1 MLIDSAE
8 NLAKKDF
15 FGLRC
20 VCACVRVCA
29 GVCVC
34 VCVCACVCVCVR
46 MCVCVCVCTH
56 VCMRAC
62 AHMHTERDICLSVF
76 MCVVCT
82 DTLYLTYTLVIAIAT
97 LM

>member
-1 MLIDSAE
+1 M
-8 NLAKKDF
+8 
-15 FGLRC
+15 C
-20 VCACVRVCA
+20 VCVCMRACVRVC
-29 GVCVC
+29 VCVR
-34 VCVCACVCVCVR
+34 ACVCVRVYVR
-46 MCVCVCVCTH
+46 VCVCTH

-82 DTLYLTYTLVIAIAT
+82 DTLYLTYILVIAIAT